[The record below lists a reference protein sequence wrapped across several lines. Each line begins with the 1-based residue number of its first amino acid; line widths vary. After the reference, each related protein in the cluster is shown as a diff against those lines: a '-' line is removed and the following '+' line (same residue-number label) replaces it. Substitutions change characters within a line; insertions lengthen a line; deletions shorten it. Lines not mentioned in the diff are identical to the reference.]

1 MQVFYG
7 RFGSLAQHDLEAV
20 VTGLGSGV
28 LFAAADDFAIG
39 GHVVEAVL
47 AGFQKRLKALG
58 LAIGLH
64 GTDAVFVTG
73 FGRVAFAGLNN
84 FAVDGAQVVPVLAAA
99 LEDLESCHGERG
111 SEVVK

>member
-1 MQVFYG
+1 MNLGLGGFAN
-7 RFGSLAQHDLEAV
+7 SDLQAV
-20 VTGLGSGV
+20 VAGLGSGV
-28 LFAAADDFAIG
+28 LLAAADDFTVG

-64 GTDAVFVTG
+64 GTDAVFATG

-84 FAVDGAQVVPVLAAA
+84 FAGVGAQVVPVLAAA
-99 LEDLESCHGERG
+99 LDDLDSCHGERG